1 MKIKKKLFW
10 GFGLLFIVV
19 LVFGAVSLYYIEV
32 ISETASITLK
42 NNYQTL
48 TFTGAMRSVLDK
60 QDLPLDSHA
69 TEIFD
74 QALKKQEN
82 NITEHGE
89 REATRGVRYCF
100 SVLKNPLSGLNE
112 QRQAEKKIRSLLTTI
127 DGLNMRAIVS
137 KNDSTHATINRAA
150 LYMGSMIVI
159 TFFIIFILI
168 SGFPG
173 FILNPLETLIDAL
186 QEISRKNYDARL
198 DFSGSEE
205 FTRLANAFNTMAVE
219 LGALENANLSKVLAV
234 EKRVTMLIEETPD
247 AVVGTNEKAEV
258 LFMNS
263 AAKQIFNLGD
273 NAPGGQPLHVLPGQT
288 GLLKEITSNKD
299 AKHII
304 EIKRGG
310 KIIRFQ
316 QKNLEINVPNLKID
330 FDSLQRS
337 TYPAGVIYLLKEIHE

>member
-1 MKIKKKLFW
+1 MRIKKKLFL

-32 ISETASITLK
+32 ISKTASITLK

-48 TFTGAMRSVLDK
+48 TFTRAMRSVLDE
-60 QDLPLDSHA
+60 QDLPLNSLA
-69 TEIFD
+69 AGTFD
-74 QALKKQEN
+74 LALKKQEN

-89 REATRGVRYCF
+89 REATSGVRYCF
-100 SVLKNPLSGLNE
+100 GVLTNPSSGLNE

-127 DGLNMRAIVS
+127 DGLNMQAIVS
-137 KNDSTHATINRAA
+137 KNDSTHATVNKAT
-150 LYMGSMIVI
+150 LYLGSMVLI
-159 TFFIIFILI
+159 TFFILFILI
-168 SGFPG
+168 AGFPG
-173 FILNPLETLIDAL
+173 FILNPLEALIEAL

-198 DFSGSEE
+198 DFKGSEE
-205 FTRLANAFNTMAVE
+205 FARLANAFNTMAVE
-219 LGALENANLSKVLAV
+219 LGTLENASLSKVLAA
-234 EKRVTMLIEETPD
+234 ENRVTKLIEETPD
-247 AVVGTNEKAEV
+247 AIIGTNEKAEV

-273 NAPGGQPLHVLPGQT
+273 HAPGGQPLHILPGQT

-299 AKHII
+299 PEHIL

-310 KIIRFQ
+310 KIVRFQ

-330 FDSLQRS
+330 FDSLQMAS
-337 TYPAGVIYLLKEIHE
+337 YPAGIIYLLKEIHE